1 MTHGTDEGHI
11 CGRRHKKR
19 KKEKKYQK
27 CQKRCQ
33 KELVVAT
40 CPQSVE
46 NKAFGE
52 RPKEPGRDKLSIEG
66 SQ

>member
-1 MTHGTDEGHI
+1 MPDDIKIE
-11 CGRRHKKR
+11 
-19 KKEKKYQK
+19 KKEKYGKSK
-27 CQKRCQ
+27 KRCQ

-52 RPKEPGRDKLSIEG
+52 RPKEPGRDNLSVEG